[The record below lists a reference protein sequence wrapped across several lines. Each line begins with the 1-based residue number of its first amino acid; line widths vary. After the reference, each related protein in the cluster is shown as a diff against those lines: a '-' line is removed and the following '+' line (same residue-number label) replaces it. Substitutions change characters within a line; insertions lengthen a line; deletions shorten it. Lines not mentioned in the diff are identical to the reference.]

1 MLLRPI
7 DSIEELSERGSQDV
21 SKKVGFAGTNPFDDK
36 HAVDRMEPTL
46 PSIDLQEQV
55 VESLESTRLR
65 GHHRSRSLGSG
76 QEPQPGM
83 WTPSGYPG
91 GAPQMTSMGAW
102 VPPNMG
108 AGNGQ
113 ERYKNASIT
122 PIRRYPTNPVAA
134 KGSMGPMQRTRR
146 SASVSGV
153 NKYPPGHNPVLNS
166 PSWQQARPAG
176 QGSGRRPSFAAR
188 EANVP
193 VTSSPPTVN
202 AKVPS
207 RKPSTG
213 SLRERPSPT
222 HWIAPD
228 TAHPL
233 HQTPQQPQQALAR
246 SNTRTM
252 RLGPIDKGPE
262 LTVGSVWGAASSHI
276 EGKGHGDPAR
286 NF

>member
-21 SKKVGFAGTNPFDDK
+21 GKTVGFAGTNPFDDK
-36 HAVDRMEPTL
+36 HAVGSMEPTL
-46 PSIDLQEQV
+46 PSIDLPEQA
-55 VESLESTRLR
+55 VESPERVRLR
-65 GHHRSRSLGSG
+65 GHHRSQSLGSG
-76 QEPQPGM
+76 QE
-83 WTPSGYPG
+83 WKPSGYPG
-91 GAPQMTSMGAW
+91 GAPQMSSTGVW

-108 AGNGQ
+108 SGNGQ
-113 ERYKNASIT
+113 ERYKNGPIT

-134 KGSMGPMQRTRR
+134 TGPMGGTQRNRR
-146 SASVSGV
+146 SASVSGI
-153 NKYPPGHNPVLNS
+153 NRFPPGHNPVLNS
-166 PSWQQARPAG
+166 PSWRQA
-176 QGSGRRPSFAAR
+176 GSASPGPGRRPSFATR

-193 VTSSPPTVN
+193 VASSSPTVT
-202 AKVPS
+202 AKAPS

-233 HQTPQQPQQALAR
+233 HQSPQQQQQQPLAR

-262 LTVGSVWGAASSHI
+262 LTVGSVWGAATGHM
-276 EGKGHGDPAR
+276 EVKGHGDPAR